1 METLPAA
8 AEAEAPGQAPGPSS
22 AEPAD
27 PAEDG
32 ADSVT
37 VLSRAK
43 FETVRN
49 DFSKLDLDACPAV
62 RLADGCELARKQ
74 VLAFAEVSA
83 ISAGAH
89 MRNAERS
96 PYERAPEMTCDP
108 PTAITVSSDPCI
120 AHETLASTTALSVP
134 TCTACVHASPTA
146 VA

>member
-1 METLPAA
+1 MTRSDAPVARTSSVYVVARLPTWKPRKSEYLPRVRRRDHGAA
-8 AEAEAPGQAPGPSS
+8 TVADIS
-22 AEPAD
+22 AAI
-27 PAEDG
+27 
-32 ADSVT
+32 SVAIS
-37 VLSRAK
+37 V
-43 FETVRN
+43 
-49 DFSKLDLDACPAV
+49 
-62 RLADGCELARKQ
+62 
-74 VLAFAEVSA
+74 A

-134 TCTACVHASPTA
+134 TRTAWAHASPTA